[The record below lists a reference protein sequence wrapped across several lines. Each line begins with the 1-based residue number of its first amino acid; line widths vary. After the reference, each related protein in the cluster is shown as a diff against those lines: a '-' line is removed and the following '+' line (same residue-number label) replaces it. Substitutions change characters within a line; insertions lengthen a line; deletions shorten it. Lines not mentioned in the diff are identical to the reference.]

1 MKVLWFGFLE
11 PNSPRRY
18 LKQTP
23 ILNVITYYHICPSQ
37 NVGGLSTLP
46 NKYGKLV
53 SEISQAASR

>member
-1 MKVLWFGFLE
+1 MKVLWFGLLE

-23 ILNVITYYHICPSQ
+23 ILNVIANYHICPSQ
-37 NVGGLSTLP
+37 NVGGLSTP
-46 NKYGKLV
+46 SNKCCKLI